1 MHVEMFAHLNRITY
15 DVSIKFKEKHIEQ
28 VHHNPKVKDWID
40 QFAAQRDKDVAAM
53 TIDYLKI
60 EFPEVRDIL
69 NGELIYEGEF

>member
-1 MHVEMFAHLNRITY
+1 MHAGMSGHLNRGTCN
-15 DVSIKFKEKHIEQ
+15 VSINFIEKHIEQ

-60 EFPEVRDIL
+60 EFPEVRDVL

>member
-1 MHVEMFAHLNRITY
+1 MSEHLKRITY
-15 DVSIKFKEKHIEQ
+15 NVSIKFKEKRIEQ
-28 VHHNPKVKDWID
+28 VHHNPIVKDWID

-60 EFPEVRDIL
+60 EFPEVGDVL

>member
-1 MHVEMFAHLNRITY
+1 M
-15 DVSIKFKEKHIEQ
+15 SINFKEKHIEQ

-60 EFPEVRDIL
+60 EFPEVKDVL
-69 NGELIYEGEF
+69 NGELIYEWRD